1 MVPLLAALSVF
12 ACMAAKMFL
21 ALQTKALEKK
31 LARERESL
39 HAARTEMGKAAG
51 KMKLLD
57 AEEHQ
62 LEGKRKKIN
71 QKIDRYSKALNVF
84 ADQEHKEKQKAL
96 AQQEMMNLGKDK

>member
-1 MVPLLAALSVF
+1 VVPLFPVLSVI

-31 LARERESL
+31 LAREREGL
-39 HAARTEMGKAAG
+39 HTARKEMGKASG

-62 LEGKRKKIN
+62 LQGKQKKIN
-71 QKIDRYSKALNVF
+71 QKIDRYRKALNGF
-84 ADQEHKEKQKAL
+84 AEQETKEKAL
-96 AQQEMMNLGKDK
+96 AQQEMMKQANECR